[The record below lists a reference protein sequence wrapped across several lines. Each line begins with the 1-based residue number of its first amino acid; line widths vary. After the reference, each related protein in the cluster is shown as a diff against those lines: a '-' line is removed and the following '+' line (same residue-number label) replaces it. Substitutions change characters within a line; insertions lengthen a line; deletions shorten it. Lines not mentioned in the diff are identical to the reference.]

1 MTPIRLHSWDDL
13 RLILAC
19 AEKGSF
25 AAAAASLQMDQVT
38 VSRRIRDLE
47 QAAGRPLFT
56 RKRSGASPTAAGLL
70 VLEQARA
77 VARAVAEAEHILAD
91 LTHTATPTVTIAA
104 SEGLLRYTLIPVL
117 LGDISGGP
125 QPMDVGQ
132 IRAELPPLAFST
144 QLETADVAV
153 MFSSAE
159 DAPALRGAYQIR
171 RVGTMHLV
179 PAVGDKLLASGKAFD
194 NFDQLVNEPLLD
206 IALYRSIR
214 SLDDWNGLVHERLGR
229 QEIILTQ
236 TTPTMHQALVK
247 GVGVG
252 VLPPYSTFYDDRIVL
267 LDINAPRLASA
278 IWLVAHEDKLRE
290 PAVRLVYDTL
300 AKLFLTS
307 PWYREHMPIL
317 PRR

>member
-104 SEGLLRYTLIPVL
+104 SEGLLRYTLIPIL
-117 LGDISGGP
+117 LGDSSAGP
-125 QPMDVGQ
+125 QPMDATQ

-144 QLETADVAV
+144 QLDDADVAV
-153 MFSSAE
+153 LFTSTE
-159 DAPALRGAYQIR
+159 DAPTLRGAYQIR

-179 PAVGDKLLASGKAFD
+179 PAVGDKLLASGKSFD
-194 NFDQLVNEPLLD
+194 SFDQLVDEPLLD

-214 SLDDWNGLVHERLGR
+214 SLDDWNGLVHQRLGR
-229 QEIILTQ
+229 QEIILTP

-267 LDINAPRLASA
+267 LDICAPRLTSA

-290 PAVRLVYDTL
+290 PAVRQVYDTL
-300 AKLFLTS
+300 ARLFMTS
-307 PWYREHMPIL
+307 PWYREHLPIL